1 MRSKRAFGLGIV
13 LIGQGL
19 FAMAQAGELVVHDA
33 VVVNDGSTRLVNCQN
48 TRGLFVL
55 NRPLAPTEA
64 YVVNADIKDS
74 SLSDALARILPAGWQ
89 VRYSSPNVENERI
102 RLRTQTYWADALKI
116 LTTDFNLFAIVDGER
131 QEVIV
136 GRL

>member
-1 MRSKRAFGLGIV
+1 MRRKSSVGLGI
-13 LIGQGL
+13 LLGAQWL
-19 FAMAQAGELVVHDA
+19 LATAQAGELVVHDA

-55 NRPLAPTEA
+55 NRPLAPAEA
-64 YVVNADIKDS
+64 YVVNADIPDS

-116 LTTDFNLFAIVDGER
+116 LTTDFNLFAIVDGDR
-131 QEVIV
+131 QEVII